1 MKYLR
6 RFNEGLT
13 DDEVEELK
21 DFCESS
27 LAYLLDDGFEVKFS
41 KFSKHNWNKNP
52 IKKRDEYLNIT
63 LYGPID
69 TTYTKSRGLASYL
82 YITDEGGR
90 LFSWNEIKDYYIPF
104 IMLLKNRHYIPYNK
118 IAFVVEVDSKIHQR
132 VFKVDEIVDD
142 DNKVIQTDIFS
153 ISLKVKLNKL

>member
-1 MKYLR
+1 MKYLKR
-6 RFNEGLT
+6 IFEKSDNSAKSL
-13 DDEVEELK
+13 DEVL
-21 DFCESS
+21 DFCEGS

-41 KFSKHNWNKNP
+41 KLEVE
-52 IKKRDEYLNIT
+52 RDEYLNIT

-69 TTYTKSRGLASYL
+69 TTYTKSRALASYL
-82 YITDEGGR
+82 YITGEGDRR

-104 IMLLKNRHYIPYNK
+104 IMLLRNRHYIPYDK

-132 VFKVDEIVDD
+132 VFMVDEIVED

-153 ISLKVKLNKL
+153 ISLKVKLNKS

>member
-1 MKYLR
+1 MKHLK
-6 RFNEGLT
+6 RFNEGFEPN
-13 DDEVEELK
+13 EVEDLK
-21 DFCESS
+21 DFCNNT

-41 KFSKHNWNKNP
+41 KLEVEK
-52 IKKRDEYLNIT
+52 DEYLNIT

-69 TTYTKSRGLASYL
+69 TTYIKSRGLASYL
-82 YITDEGGR
+82 YITGEGDRR
-90 LFSWNEIKDYYIPF
+90 LFSWSEIKDYYIPF

-132 VFKVDEIVDD
+132 VFMVDEIVD

-153 ISLKVKLNKL
+153 ISLKVKLNKI